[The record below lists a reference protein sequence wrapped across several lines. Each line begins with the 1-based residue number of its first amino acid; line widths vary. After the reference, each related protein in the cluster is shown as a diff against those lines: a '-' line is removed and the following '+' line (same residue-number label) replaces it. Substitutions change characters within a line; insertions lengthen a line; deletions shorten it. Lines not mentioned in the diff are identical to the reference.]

1 MHETSYLPDAFLD
14 HIARIMPSHLSMDEF
29 VASCRRPLRRS
40 IRVNTLKISVEAF
53 VERMEARGWQLS
65 PVPWCDTG
73 FWLTRPES
81 ESVPLGNTAE
91 HLAGLFYIQ
100 EASSMMPVTALFDAA
115 GLDEAEMVLDAAA
128 APGSKTTQIAAL
140 MDNRGMLIANEFSA
154 SRIKGL
160 FSNVQRC
167 GVTNVALTHFDA
179 RVFGQWLPETFD
191 AILLDAPCSGEGTVR
206 KDEDALRNWS
216 IESINDI
223 AATQKALLESAFH
236 ALKPGG
242 VIVYSTCTLSH
253 QENQEVC
260 AHIKARFGDALSFE
274 SLAGLFPGAERA
286 TTEEGYLHI
295 WPQIYD
301 SEGFFVAR
309 LRKHAS
315 VPNDI
320 FKPGK
325 LGKFPFS
332 PLSTKEATTL
342 RLEIARDYGVTLRGE
357 LYGREGEIWL
367 FPSQVERVIGK
378 IRCDRIGFKLAE
390 TFKKGY
396 RLTHEWALAYGDS
409 VSCGVIE
416 LDAELAREYMMGRD
430 VRPDGESAKGDVVVR
445 YQGYTL
451 GLGKWVGNRLKNGLP
466 RDLVRDGNLF
476 EA

>member
-1 MHETSYLPDAFLD
+1 MHQNSYIPDAFLA
-14 HIARIMPSHLSMDEF
+14 HIAGILPSHLSLDEF
-29 VASCRRPLRRS
+29 VACCRRPLRRS
-40 IRVNTLKISVEAF
+40 IRVNTLKITVAAF
-53 VERMEARGWQLS
+53 IERMQARGWQLD

-73 FWLTRPES
+73 FWLTRPADDT
-81 ESVPLGNTAE
+81 VPLGNTAE

-100 EASSMMPVTALFDAA
+100 EASSMMPVTALFAA
-115 GLDEAEMVLDAAA
+115 NGIEQAEMVLDGAA
-128 APGSKTTQIAAL
+128 APGSKTTQMAAL
-140 MDNRGMLIANEFSA
+140 MGNRGMLIANEFSA

-160 FSNVQRC
+160 FSNIQRC

-191 AILLDAPCSGEGTVR
+191 AILLDAPCSGEGTIR

-216 IESINDI
+216 IASINEI

-242 VIVYSTCTLSH
+242 VMVYSTCTLSH
-253 QENQEVC
+253 QENQDVC
-260 AHIKARFGDALSFE
+260 EFLRERFGDALSVE
-274 SLAGLFPGAERA
+274 PLGDLFPGASESC
-286 TTEEGYLHI
+286 TPEGYLHI

-309 LRKHAS
+309 LRKHTS
-315 VPNDI
+315 VPNTM

-325 LGKFPFS
+325 LGKFPFT
-332 PLSTKEATTL
+332 PLA
-342 RLEIARDYGVTLRGE
+342 ARDAELLRHDITTQFGVTMAGE

-367 FPSQVERVIGK
+367 FPTPLSQVMGK
-378 IRCDRIGFKLAE
+378 IRFDRIGIKLAE

-396 RLTHEWALAYGDS
+396 RLTHEWALAFGDRANRQ
-409 VSCGVIE
+409 VVE
-416 LDAELAREYMMGRD
+416 LDVALAREFMMGRD
-430 VRPDGESAKGDVVVR
+430 VRPDAESGQGEVVVR

-451 GLGKWVGNRLKNGLP
+451 GIGKWVGNRIKNSLP

-476 EA
+476 ES

>member
-1 MHETSYLPDAFLD
+1 MHQNSYIPDAFIA
-14 HIARIMPSHLSMDEF
+14 HIAKIMPSHLLMEDF
-29 VASCRRPLRRS
+29 LASCRTPLRRS
-40 IRVNTLKISVEAF
+40 IRVNTLKIPVEAF
-53 VERMEARGWQLS
+53 VERMQARGWTLE
-65 PVPWCDTG
+65 PVPWCHTG

-81 ESVPLGNTAE
+81 ETVPLGNTAE

-100 EASSMMPVTALFDAA
+100 EASSMMPVTALEEA
-115 GLDEAEMVLDAAA
+115 LENAEMVLDAAA
-128 APGSKTTQIAAL
+128 APGSKTTQMAAL
-140 MDNRGMLIANEFSA
+140 MGNRGMLIANEFSA

-160 FSNVQRC
+160 FSNIQRC

-191 AILLDAPCSGEGTVR
+191 AILLDAPCSGEGTLR

-260 AHIKARFGDALSFE
+260 EHIKARFGDALTFE
-274 SLAGLFPGAERA
+274 SLADLFPGAERSCTA
-286 TTEEGYLHI
+286 EGYLHI

-332 PLSTKEATTL
+332 PLSPKEGDTL
-342 RLEIARDYGVTLRGE
+342 RQEIEQAYGVTLRGK
-357 LYGREGEIWL
+357 LYGRDGEIWL
-367 FPSQVERVIGK
+367 FPEPVEQVIGK
-378 IRCDRIGFKLAE
+378 IRFDRIGFKLAE

-396 RLTHEWALAYGDS
+396 RLTHEWALAYGDGAS
-409 VSCGVIE
+409 RGTLE
-416 LDAELAREYMMGRD
+416 LDVELAREYMMGRD
-430 VRPDGESAKGDVVVR
+430 VRPEGETGQGEVVVR
-445 YQGYTL
+445 YQGHAL

-476 EA
+476 EQ